1 MADNVGKA
9 IDPSGKPDLE
19 VLKSE
24 TEVVVDGQRVP
35 APEGLEIQMDEEGGA
50 TIDFDPKELPEEIEF
65 YSNLSEV
72 IDDQDLDELS
82 SELMN
87 DFENDKAS
95 RKDWEDSYVKGL
107 GLLGLNYERRTRP
120 FQGASGATH
129 PLLAESATQFQATA
143 FKELLPSG
151 GPVRTIIMGEET
163 PEKYSRAT
171 RV

>member
-1 MADNVGKA
+1 MVDNIDKA
-9 IDPSGKPDLE
+9 IDPSGKPELE
-19 VLKSE
+19 ILKKE

-35 APEGLEIQMDEEGGA
+35 APEGLEIEMDEQGGA
-50 TIDFDPKELPEEIEF
+50 TIDFDPNELPEEVEF
-65 YSNLSEV
+65 YSNLAEV
-72 IDDQDLDELS
+72 IDEEDLDQLS

-107 GLLGLNYERRTRP
+107 DLLGLNYETRSRP

-143 FKELLPSG
+143 FKELLPA
-151 GPVRTIIMGEET
+151 P
-163 PEKYSRAT
+163 
-171 RV
+171 